1 MNTAIIGNIVR
12 DTTIYSD
19 EFIVEGEKHSF
30 DNVSFITGGPAST
43 AASVLARFHNTV
55 DFYGQIGNDPEGEFV
70 YNEMS
75 REGINMN
82 HVNKSNNMMT
92 PQGFVIVTN
101 DKRTIVS
108 LRSPKDLK
116 HPTIDDIK
124 YETGY
129 DYILTDGKYVEESIN
144 LIKLNTNAISIIDAG
159 RVNSGVLKLCKYVD
173 YIICSE
179 EFANKVTGGI
189 INDDYENNTKIY
201 KKLKNYYKDAKG
213 ITITV
218 GSRGYIC
225 EKDGEVV
232 NFPAYDSGMKAID
245 TNGAGDIFHGA
256 FTHAISNGYDYYDSL
271 KFANITASLSTTKLG
286 GRKSCPSLQEVEEIM
301 HQKKYFKGR

>member
-144 LIKLNTNAISIIDAG
+144 LIKLNPNAISIIDAG

>member
-30 DNVSFITGGPAST
+30 DNASFITGGPAST

-92 PQGFVIVTN
+92 PQGFIIVTN

-144 LIKLNTNAISIIDAG
+144 LIKLNPNAISIIDAG

-189 INDDYENNTKIY
+189 INDNYENNTKIY
-201 KKLKNYYKDAKG
+201 KILKKYYKDAKG

-271 KFANITASLSTTKLG
+271 KFANITASLSTTKFG

>member
-144 LIKLNTNAISIIDAG
+144 LIKLNPNAISIIDAG

-271 KFANITASLSTTKLG
+271 KFANINASLSTTKLG

>member
-30 DNVSFITGGPAST
+30 DNASFITGGPAST

-144 LIKLNTNAISIIDAG
+144 LIKLNPNAISIIDAG